1 MEDLQ
6 YQVGVGKIDITPD
19 YPIRLS
25 GYGAR
30 REETSEITQR
40 IHAKSL
46 VISYQDNDP
55 FVMILVENVGIP
67 DH

>member
-25 GYGAR
+25 DYLSNCCCSSR
-30 REETSEITQR
+30 LPSFPWQR
-40 IHAKSL
+40 
-46 VISYQDNDP
+46 
-55 FVMILVENVGIP
+55 
-67 DH
+67 

>member
-1 MEDLQ
+1 MENLH
-6 YQVGVGKIDITPD
+6 QVGVGKIDITPD

-46 VISYQDNDP
+46 VISRNW
-55 FVMILVENVGIP
+55 LAK
-67 DH
+67 